1 MIVQQSVALQIR
13 GDVLKSKEV
22 VYKVTCSN
30 VEDIDEVWRDL
41 RAWIGWKERLLGS
54 DQRNFT
60 QTWKKKGVLR
70 WGAGSLCRQKYMLD
84 WEDSLEVER
93 VSVDYCAYDHWYH
106 KPTHIWTN
114 MKRWR

>member
-1 MIVQQSVALQIR
+1 MAFLPRQSGAQGTIVQQSVALQIR
-13 GDVLKSKEV
+13 GEVLKSKEV

-70 WGAGSLCRQKYMLD
+70 WGTA
-84 WEDSLEVER
+84 
-93 VSVDYCAYDHWYH
+93 
-106 KPTHIWTN
+106 
-114 MKRWR
+114 WR